1 MTDELLPAQIR
12 RLSLYRQLSDALKS
26 KRKSFC
32 HVSSPPPLPP
42 PVSSNSTFAWDC
54 PSKSDSTKLV
64 KQKSI
69 SYDDVAFLSNNEESS
84 PAQPQTIVDEQSK
97 QNGLAFF
104 QRNINEREI
113 GNEFIVFFLL

>member
-32 HVSSPPPLPP
+32 HISSAPPRPP
-42 PVSSNSTFAWDC
+42 SVTSN
-54 PSKSDSTKLV
+54 SDSTKLV

-69 SYDDVAFLSNNEESS
+69 SYDDVAFLSNNEEPLPPEQS
-84 PAQPQTIVDEQSK
+84 IVDEQFKS
-97 QNGLAFF
+97 NGLS
-104 QRNINEREI
+104 
-113 GNEFIVFFLL
+113 FLARK

>member
-32 HVSSPPPLPP
+32 HVSSPPPLPLP
-42 PVSSNSTFAWDC
+42 TPSNTTFAWDC
-54 PSKSDSTKLV
+54 PAKNESKLLA

-69 SYDDVAFLSNNEESS
+69 SYDDVAFLSNTE
-84 PAQPQTIVDEQSK
+84 QPPIIDEPLK
-97 QNGLAFF
+97 LNGLSSN
-104 QRNINEREI
+104 RKSME
-113 GNEFIVFFLL
+113 